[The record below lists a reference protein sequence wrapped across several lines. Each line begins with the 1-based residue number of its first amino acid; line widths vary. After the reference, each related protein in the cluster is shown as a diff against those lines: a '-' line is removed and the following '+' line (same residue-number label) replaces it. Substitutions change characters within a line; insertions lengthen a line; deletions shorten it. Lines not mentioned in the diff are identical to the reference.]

1 MKEYQI
7 IITYTAEQS
16 GYVTA
21 ALRHLH
27 AAQLAAADESRATA
41 RQLSTQQQVVIL
53 SLEYFTQPNIFHS
66 QDALEKL
73 SLAQSAANKV
83 TISSN

>member
-1 MKEYQI
+1 MVKEQSCKKSI
-7 IITYTAEQS
+7 RKLKLYTPEQS

-41 RQLSTQQQVVIL
+41 RQLSTQQQVGLISPL
-53 SLEYFTQPNIFHS
+53 
-66 QDALEKL
+66 K
-73 SLAQSAANKV
+73 NK
-83 TISSN
+83 